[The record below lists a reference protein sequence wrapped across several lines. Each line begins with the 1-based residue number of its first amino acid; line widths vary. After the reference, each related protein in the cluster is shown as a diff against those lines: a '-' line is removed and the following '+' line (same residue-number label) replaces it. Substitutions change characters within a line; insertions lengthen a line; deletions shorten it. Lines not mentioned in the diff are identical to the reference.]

1 MSGAPTTLPSTDVD
15 AVFIGG
21 ALPKLPS
28 AIRKALADGGRVVTF
43 LGPRFRPQ
51 DLVCLVRRGDTFD
64 ERRLARGRAPVL
76 AGPDGWLA
84 A

>member
-1 MSGAPTTLPSTDVD
+1 
-15 AVFIGG
+15 
-21 ALPKLPS
+21 
-28 AIRKALADGGRVVTF
+28 
-43 LGPRFRPQ
+43 
-51 DLVCLVRRGDTFD
+51 VRRGDTFD